1 MWGWSKKASVS
12 KAALEQERTRLS
24 DCVEFLEVKR
34 GDADTA
40 YQRALSSG
48 TPRARLRTLLEV
60 RNSFD
65 RRIHTAGR
73 LQTKASYIFL
83 LLRNDIFQKNIY
95 FIASFN
101 FTSTL

>member
-12 KAALEQERTRLS
+12 KAALEQERARLS

-34 GDADTA
+34 SDADTN
-40 YQRALSSG
+40 YKRALANG

-73 LQTKASYIFL
+73 LQNKASFFKTFVL
-83 LLRNDIFQKNIY
+83 G
-95 FIASFN
+95 
-101 FTSTL
+101 